1 MITSSLIPNYGVNL
15 YIALAMGVMKNM
27 GLVLPDLTNFQAK
40 QSKKFQIFMQN
51 ITIFNIG
58 KHLKLF
64 KIWFG
69 TYNIGL
75 QVCKLWPKIKSFAS
89 NLCLSKLVP
98 A

>member
-27 GLVLPDLTNFQAK
+27 GLVLPDLPNFQAK

-58 KHLKLF
+58 KAF
-64 KIWFG
+64 KI
-69 TYNIGL
+69 
-75 QVCKLWPKIKSFAS
+75 V
-89 NLCLSKLVP
+89 
-98 A
+98 